1 MEAGLRVDAA
11 VLFEGAN
18 VLWDQEELSASIRML
33 QDIRQGADLRVQDI
47 KIGKSELLA
56 KLVSGLHF
64 YFSVTEAYSFVLRGT
79 VSPKRALRSL
89 MRSSKTI

>member
-33 QDIRQGADLRVQDI
+33 QDIQKGADLRAQDI

-56 KLVSGLHF
+56 KLVNSLRSS
-64 YFSVTEAYSFVLRGT
+64 FSAIKAYTFVLRGT
-79 VSPKRALRSL
+79 VSLKRALRSL
-89 MRSSKTI
+89 MRSLQTT